1 MMINELVRGKMS
13 LLAGALTRDIRGFGG
28 FQDVHLLGTSKTMK

>member
-1 MMINELVRGKMS
+1 MMINELVRGKMPI
-13 LLAGALTRDIRGFGG
+13 LAGALTRDTRGLGR